1 MTPKL
6 SLLLLF
12 AAALTAVAV
21 ALIALVAIS
30 LCIAA
35 LLPRG
40 HPAADAL
47 SSFAR
52 QVPRVA
58 LGSGRPVLGLVALAL
73 LLLFPLFFA

>member
-1 MTPKL
+1 MTPKIA
-6 SLLLLF
+6 LLMLF
-12 AAALTAVAV
+12 AAALAAVAV

-47 SSFAR
+47 RRFAS

-58 LGSGRPVLGLVALAL
+58 LGSGRPVFGLVALAL